1 MSRSPI
7 TGRRLNLGK
16 AFRTVT
22 ANSGT
27 TMSSRGNGFMRVL
40 PLPLGGAIA
49 LPAAPWNAC
58 IGGGMRQSGGGF
70 LNPNKEDGM
79 QAFHESHEGRSCL
92 RPFTLVLCPMGTRWW
107 SRAFADEFWGN
118 IARIPT
124 LGRCVEPPR
133 GHEPRI

>member
-40 PLPLGGAIA
+40 PLLRGGAIA
-49 LPAAPWNAC
+49 LPAAPWNAFT
-58 IGGGMRQSGGGF
+58 GGGMRQSGGGF
-70 LNPNKEDGM
+70 SSPNKEDRL
-79 QAFHESHEGRSCL
+79 ALH
-92 RPFTLVLCPMGTRWW
+92 T
-107 SRAFADEFWGN
+107 
-118 IARIPT
+118 
-124 LGRCVEPPR
+124 VEDGFVP
-133 GHEPRI
+133 